1 MDERQWP
8 PSLAINR
15 LNSSTFRNRADSS
28 SLPFPPFFFSN
39 LVLSPFSSPFTTKM
53 ASHIVGYPRMGPKRE
68 LKFTLE
74 SFWDKK
80 SSAEDLKKVAADLR
94 SSIWKQMSGA
104 GIKYI
109 PGNTFSYYDQVLD
122 TTSMLGAVPPRYN
135 WTGGEIGYDT
145 YFSMARGNASVPAM
159 EMTKWF
165 DTNYHFIVPELG
177 PDVKFSYASH
187 KAVDEFKE
195 AKALGVDTVPVL
207 IGPVSYLLLS
217 KPAKGVEKTFSLL
230 SLLPKIIP
238 IYKEV
243 ISELKAAGASWI
255 QFDEPTLVLDLDSQQ
270 LQAFTA
276 AYADLESTLSGLNVL
291 IETYFADLTPEAY
304 KTLIGLKGVT
314 AYGLDLVRGTQT
326 TDLVKKDFPKG
337 KYLFAGVVDGRNIW
351 ANDLASSLSTLQAL
365 EAVVGKDKL
374 VVSTSCSLLHTA
386 VDLVN
391 ETKLDD
397 EIKSWLAFAAQKV
410 VEVNALAKALAGQK
424 DEAFFSSNAA
434 AQASRKSSPRVTNAA
449 VQKAA
454 DALKGSDH
462 RRATNVSARLD
473 VQQKKLNLPILP
485 TTTIGSFP
493 QTVELRR
500 VRREFKANKISE
512 DDYVK
517 AIKEEIKKVVNL
529 QEELDIDVLVHGEPE
544 RNDMVEYFGEQL
556 SGFAFTVNGW
566 VQSYGSRCVKPPIIY
581 GDVSRPKAM
590 TVFWSSTAQSM
601 TKRPMKGML
610 TGPVTIL
617 NWSFVRND
625 QPRFETCYQI
635 ALAIKDEVE
644 DLEKAG
650 INVIQIDE
658 AALREGLPLRKSEHA
673 FYLKWAVHSFRITN
687 CGVKDTTQIHTHMCY
702 SNFNDIIHS
711 IIDMDADVITIENS
725 RSDEKLLSVFRE
737 GVKYG
742 AGIGPGVYDIH
753 SPRIPSTEEI
763 ADRINKMLA
772 VLETN
777 ILWVNP
783 DCGLK
788 TRKYEEVKPALNN
801 MVAAAKQLRTK
812 LASAK

>member
-1 MDERQWP
+1 
-8 PSLAINR
+8 
-15 LNSSTFRNRADSS
+15 
-28 SLPFPPFFFSN
+28 
-39 LVLSPFSSPFTTKM
+39 M

-68 LKFTLE
+68 LKFALE

-109 PGNTFSYYDQVLD
+109 PSNTFSYYDQVLD

-326 TDLVKKDFPKG
+326 SDLVKKDFPKG

-473 VQQKKLNLPILP
+473 AQQKKLNLPILP

-517 AIKEEIKKVVNL
+517 AIEEEIKKVVNL

-625 QPRFETCYQI
+625 QPRY
-635 ALAIKDEVE
+635 A
-644 DLEKAG
+644 
-650 INVIQIDE
+650 
-658 AALREGLPLRKSEHA
+658 
-673 FYLKWAVHSFRITN
+673 
-687 CGVKDTTQIHTHMCY
+687 
-702 SNFNDIIHS
+702 
-711 IIDMDADVITIENS
+711 
-725 RSDEKLLSVFRE
+725 
-737 GVKYG
+737 
-742 AGIGPGVYDIH
+742 
-753 SPRIPSTEEI
+753 
-763 ADRINKMLA
+763 
-772 VLETN
+772 
-777 ILWVNP
+777 
-783 DCGLK
+783 
-788 TRKYEEVKPALNN
+788 
-801 MVAAAKQLRTK
+801 
-812 LASAK
+812 

>member
-1 MDERQWP
+1 MSQICFLIKGVSLSSRSIFSFS
-8 PSLAINR
+8 PSFLRFTSHA
-15 LNSSTFRNRADSS
+15 T
-28 SLPFPPFFFSN
+28 
-39 LVLSPFSSPFTTKM
+39 PFTFSFRSITAM

-68 LKFTLE
+68 LKFALE
-74 SFWDKK
+74 SFWDRK
-80 SSAEDLKKVAADLR
+80 STADDLQKVAADLR
-94 SSIWKQMSGA
+94 SSVWKQMADA
-104 GIKYI
+104 GIKFI
-109 PGNTFSYYDQVLD
+109 PSNTFSYYDHMLD
-122 TTSMLGAVPPRYN
+122 TTAMLGAVPSRYN
-135 WTGGEIGYDT
+135 WNGGEIGFDV

-165 DTNYHFIVPELG
+165 DTNYHYIVPELG
-177 PDVKFSYASH
+177 PEIKFSYASH
-187 KAVDEFKE
+187 KAVTEYKE

-207 IGPVSYLLLS
+207 VGPVSYLLLS
-217 KPAKGVEKTFSLL
+217 KPAKGLEKSFSLL
-230 SLLPKIIP
+230 SLISKILPV
-238 IYKEV
+238 YKEV
-243 ISELKAAGASWI
+243 VAELKAAGAAWI
-255 QFDEPTLVLDLDSQQ
+255 QFDEPTLVMDLYSHQ
-270 LQAFTA
+270 LEAFTN
-276 AYADLESTLSGLNVL
+276 AYSELESSLSGLNVL
-291 IETYFADLTPEAY
+291 IETYFADVTPEAY
-304 KTLIGLKGVT
+304 KTLTSLKGVT
-314 AYGLDLVRGTQT
+314 GYGFDLVRGTKT
-326 TDLVKKDFPKG
+326 LELVKGGFPSG
-337 KYLFAGVVDGRNIW
+337 KYLFAGLVDGRNIW
-351 ANDLASSLSTLQAL
+351 ANDLSSSLATLQTL
-365 EAVVGKDKL
+365 VGIVGKDKL

-391 ETKLDD
+391 ETKLDN
-397 EIKSWLAFAAQKV
+397 EIKSWLAFAAQKII
-410 VEVNALAKALAGQK
+410 EVNALAKALSGHK
-424 DEAFFSSNAA
+424 DEAYFSSNAA
-434 AQASRKSSPRVTNAA
+434 AQASRKSSPRVTNEA

-462 RRATNVSARLD
+462 RRATGVSARLD
-473 VQQKKLNLPILP
+473 AQQKKLGLPLLP
-485 TTTIGSFP
+485 TTTTGSFP
-493 QTVELRR
+493 QTMDLRR
-500 VRREFKANKISE
+500 VRREYKAKKISE
-512 DDYVK
+512 DDYIK
-517 AIKEEIKKVVNL
+517 SIKEEIYKVVKL

-556 SGFAFTVNGW
+556 SGFAFTLNGW

-581 GDVSRPKAM
+581 GDVSRPEAM
-590 TVFWSSTAQSM
+590 TLFWSSMAQSM

-650 INVIQIDE
+650 ITVVQIDE
-658 AALREGLPLRKSEHA
+658 AALREGLPLRKSEQE

-687 CGVKDTTQIHTHMCY
+687 CGVQDTTQIHTHMCY
-702 SNFNDIIHS
+702 SHFNDIIHS

-753 SPRIPSTEEI
+753 SPRIPSSEEI
-763 ADRINKMLA
+763 AERINKMLA
-772 VLETN
+772 VLESN

-788 TRKYEEVKPALNN
+788 TRKYSEVKSALSN
-801 MVAAAKQLRTK
+801 MVAAAKLLRTQ
-812 LASAK
+812 LASSK